1 MSRLKAM
8 LRTHPAP
15 AGDNGDAAIEC
26 IEACFD
32 CAEVCSIC
40 ADACLAEKKGGELV
54 QCIRLNQDCA
64 DICRVTGTL
73 LARTGQRAGIWSP
86 GAALAAAELGLL
98 DEARASFDAVAADR
112 FSSVPRDYVWPAALG
127 FDVAADAPHLYDLD
141 ADVQQFGRGCM
152 YLVYEG
158 NEHLGELAR
167 RALHQVVHANGSAV
181 RERERQVGRRHQH
194 YRFL

>member
-32 CAEVCSIC
+32 CAEICSIC
-40 ADACLAEKKGGELV
+40 ADACLAEKKGMDLV

-73 LARTGQRAGIWSP
+73 LARTGHRDANTLRLQLQACVQACRSCGDECQKH
-86 GAALAAAELGLL
+86 AAHMQHCKLC
-98 DEARASFDAVAADR
+98 
-112 FSSVPRDYVWPAALG
+112 
-127 FDVAADAPHLYDLD
+127 ADACRRC
-141 ADVQQFGRGCM
+141 AEACEEMIKQ
-152 YLVYEG
+152 LVP
-158 NEHLGELAR
+158 
-167 RALHQVVHANGSAV
+167 
-181 RERERQVGRRHQH
+181 
-194 YRFL
+194 